1 MARRNKAAQ
10 SGASQQVEALIAVT
24 RQLSKA
30 VGQLEFDA
38 PVTHV
43 YNPIEYAWEPHESYL
58 RRYGS
63 GAARTILLGMNPGP
77 FGMAQVGV
85 PFGEVTLVRDWLQ
98 ISGRVDRPNIEHPA
112 RPVQGF
118 DCLRSEVS
126 GARLWG
132 WAKQRFG
139 VPERFFDKFFVINY
153 CPLVFM
159 GESGKNVTPDKLPLA
174 ERKPLFEACDR
185 ALAAMCDVLEPKD
198 RKSVV

>member
-1 MARRNKAAQ
+1 DPCFSGGLHAGTRPGVARRNKAAQ

-30 VGQLEFDA
+30 VEQLEFNA

-63 GAARTILLGMNPGP
+63 SAARPILLGMNPEP
-77 FGMAQVGV
+77 FGIAQVGV

-98 ISGRVDRPNIEHPA
+98 ISSRVNKPNIEHPA
-112 RPVQGF
+112 QPVQGF
-118 DCLRSEVS
+118 DCLRSEIS
-126 GARLWG
+126 SARLWG

-139 VPERFFDKFFVINY
+139 VPERFFNKFFVINY
-153 CPLVFM
+153 
-159 GESGKNVTPDKLPLA
+159 
-174 ERKPLFEACDR
+174 
-185 ALAAMCDVLEPKD
+185 
-198 RKSVV
+198 